1 MKKTPAPGKADSPPG
16 AAETTRVAK
25 IAAAKAGLPKTGVT
39 KTGKTAKKSGGS
51 KTAEDTAGL
60 ESRGAWTLSSR
71 PLDRRSA
78 RTVDQILTATIKL
91 MLGGGSKKLS
101 ISGVCDAAGVSRGT
115 LYRYFSS
122 KEDLLDG
129 VTLHLR
135 DQTDRA
141 VQALTLDGGDPMTR
155 LHRIVD
161 YTLHN
166 PEIEHGTRYLEVEP
180 TFVINYL
187 KRNFVHFR
195 RRLDDV
201 MAPIFEIWD
210 AELGGAVDRRL
221 VVDILVRYALSEMLV
236 PSGQEEDEYPVRIQA
251 MIDLLRRGAK
261 PA

>member
-1 MKKTPAPGKADSPPG
+1 MKKVQPSAGADPSTKPAATKAKPLRKPHGSNKTTEP
-16 AAETTRVAK
+16 AA
-25 IAAAKAGLPKTGVT
+25 
-39 KTGKTAKKSGGS
+39 
-51 KTAEDTAGL
+51 L
-60 ESRGAWTLSSR
+60 ESRGAWTLSNR

-78 RTVDQILTATIKL
+78 RTVDQILTATIEL

-101 ISGVCDAAGVSRGT
+101 ISAVCEAADVSRGT

-141 VQALTLDGGDPMTR
+141 VQAFTLDGGDPMAR
-155 LHRIVD
+155 LQRIVD

-166 PEIEHGTRYLEVEP
+166 PETEHGTRYLEVEP

-187 KRNFVHFR
+187 KRNFDHFR
-195 RRLDDV
+195 KRLDEV

-210 AELGGAVDRRL
+210 ADLGGPVDRRL
-221 VVDILVRYALSEMLV
+221 IVDILVRYALSEMLV
-236 PSGQEEDEYPVRIQA
+236 PAGPEEDGYPVRIRT

-261 PA
+261 PR